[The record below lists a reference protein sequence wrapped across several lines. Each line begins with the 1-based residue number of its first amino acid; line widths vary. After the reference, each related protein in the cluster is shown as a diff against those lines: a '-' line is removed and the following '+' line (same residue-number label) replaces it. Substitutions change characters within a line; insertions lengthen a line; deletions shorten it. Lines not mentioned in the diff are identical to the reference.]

1 MFLPPT
7 SYQPIAYD
15 YNAEWHES
23 ALQKKNRNT
32 IRANTYSPLLLA
44 LALAA
49 CGGGGGGGG
58 LGKPRVKIS
67 NDGLHNGIS
76 VWENTTLV
84 SSESNETI
92 KKMLEE
98 ETRDIASIAGKSPG
112 KTTFNNIA
120 VASDGKSVTLRLDYA
135 NPEFSYLSAHVKI
148 ELVGDDAAFFRM
160 FLGDDLGSNIEFI
173 KAPNYEMPSD
183 KDADNIY
190 KFKLKYTLTYV
201 ETGKSDVFN
210 TDYSVTVSDVV
221 EVLGPVNEDVVREF
235 DVAENTSWI
244 FANNIM
250 TLKNVSRIQKIT
262 FENLDVAEGGNS
274 ATFIATD
281 KASGNRSPV
290 TIRLM
295 GDDADKIEIVRFGD
309 ATTYFG
315 LKFRTAPDYE
325 NPTDSGRNN
334 VYEFSLVY
342 TGLKQPETTET
353 TKFRITI
360 TDLAESASSQGR
372 SSQSVEIVH
381 PDTEDYIMPESQ
393 DFSPPS
399 EFI

>member
-1 MFLPPT
+1 M
-7 SYQPIAYD
+7 
-15 YNAEWHES
+15 
-23 ALQKKNRNT
+23 
-32 IRANTYSPLLLA
+32 LA

-49 CGGGGGGGG
+49 CGGGGGG

-67 NDGLHNGIS
+67 DDGSHIGITM
-76 VWENTTLV
+76 WENTTLV
-84 SSESNETI
+84 ELDNNETVE
-92 KKMLEE
+92 KMLDDEA
-98 ETRDIASIAGKSPG
+98 RDIAASVNKPLGSARFSDI
-112 KTTFNNIA
+112 N
-120 VASDGKSVTLRLDYA
+120 VAPDGKSATLKISFA
-135 NPEFSYLSAHVKI
+135 NPEFSYLSTDVKI

-160 FLGDDLGSNIEFI
+160 FLEDDLGSKIEFI
-173 KAPNYEMPSD
+173 KAPNYERPRD
-183 KDADNIY
+183 KNADNIY
-190 KFKLKYTLTYV
+190 KFKFKYTVTNV
-201 ETGKSDVFN
+201 ETGIVETSETN
-210 TDYSVTVSDVV
+210 YTVTVSDVV
-221 EVLGPVNEDVVREF
+221 GNLDSVNEDVVREF
-235 DVAENTSWI
+235 DVAENKSSI

-325 NPTDSGRNN
+325 NPTDSDEDN

-342 TGLKQPETTET
+342 TGLKQPETTY
-353 TKFRITI
+353 FRITI

-372 SSQSVEIVH
+372 SSQSAEIVH
-381 PDTEDYIMPESQ
+381 LDSDDYIMPENQ
-393 DFSPPS
+393 DLSPPS